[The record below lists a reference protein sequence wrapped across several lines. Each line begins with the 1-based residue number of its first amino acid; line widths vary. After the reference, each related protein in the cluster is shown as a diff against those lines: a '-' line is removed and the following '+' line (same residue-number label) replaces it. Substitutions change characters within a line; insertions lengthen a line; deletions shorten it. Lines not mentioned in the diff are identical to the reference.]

1 MNQILKAFLC
11 CSLFAV
17 FLAGCEEASESEI
30 RRAKLVGNENIQLK
44 KQLELKDKE
53 IQKFKDLVAKCEE
66 DMALALQQSGEA
78 NLKVLKV
85 LAETSKENDTLK
97 EENLS
102 LKAQIEEL
110 KASGASK

>member
-11 CSLFAV
+11 CSFLAV

-53 IQKFKDLVAKCEE
+53 IQELKEMLAKGEE
-66 DMALALQQSGEA
+66 EKALAIEQSSNA

-85 LAETSKENDTLK
+85 LAETSKENDSLK
-97 EENLS
+97 EEILS

-110 KASGASK
+110 KTSGASK